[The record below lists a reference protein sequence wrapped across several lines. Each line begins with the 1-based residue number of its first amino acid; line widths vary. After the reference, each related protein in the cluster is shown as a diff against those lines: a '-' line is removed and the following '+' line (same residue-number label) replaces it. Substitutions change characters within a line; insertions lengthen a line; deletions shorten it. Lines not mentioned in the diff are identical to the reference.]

1 MSLEALLTL
10 AVLAGAVAL
19 FVTEKL
25 PVDVVAM
32 LVLASLLVLGLVS
45 PAEALSGF
53 SSEATITVAAMFVLS
68 AGLAH
73 TGALL
78 PIGRMFGRIKR
89 PWLFL
94 VVLMLVIGPI
104 SAFVN
109 NTAAVAVFLPMVLA
123 ATAANRM
130 SPSQLLIPLSYA
142 AQMGGVCTLIGTS
155 TNLLVNSMAKDL
167 GHPGFGIFDFAPLG
181 LIVMGVGF
189 VYMLVFRRWLLPHHP
204 PSALTE
210 TYELGKYIT
219 ELRVME
225 KSPLIGQS
233 VSQAQLAEKHSVYV
247 LELLRGE
254 EKHWSPRAEL
264 LREGDVLLVRGDW
277 AKLEALKDTSLLEL
291 DSEFKLKDSQ
301 FTGEDGDAAQVLA
314 EVMVAPG
321 ARMVGQ
327 TLSQLDFQWHYN
339 ATVLALH
346 RRGEVLRDKI
356 KDIPLNVGDVLLMLA
371 PRSDLDVIK
380 ANANL
385 VVLNERGE
393 TKQPRRKAFLAV
405 GIMIAAVAVAA
416 LGILPIVASAILG
429 GIALVATR
437 CIGNDQAY
445 QAIDWRVIVL
455 LAGVLPLGIAMQK
468 SGLAQTVADFGVDMV
483 GGFGPLAVLAAI
495 YLITALLT
503 EMMSNNAAAVL
514 ITPIA
519 FTTAVA
525 MDVSPTPFLVAVM
538 FAASTAFATPV
549 GYQTNTMVYNAGNYR
564 FVDFMKMG
572 IPLNLLFWGLAVYLI
587 PKFFPF

>member
-1 MSLEALLTL
+1 MELQALLTL

-32 LVLASLLVLGLVS
+32 LVLASLLVLGLVT

-181 LIVMGVGF
+181 LITMGIGF

-277 AKLEALKDTSLLEL
+277 TKLEALKDTTRLEL

-327 TLSQLDFQWHYN
+327 TLAQLDFQWHYN

-356 KDIPLNVGDVLLMLA
+356 KDIPLNVGDVLLMLS
-371 PRSDLDVIK
+371 PRSDLEVIK
-380 ANANL
+380 ANSNL

-393 TKQPRRKAFLAV
+393 AKQPRRKAFLAV

-468 SGLAQTVADFGVDMV
+468 SGLAQTVADFGVAMV

-525 MDVSPTPFLVAVM
+525 MEVSPTPFLVAVM

-564 FVDFMKMG
+564 FMDFMKMG
-572 IPLNLLFWGLAVYLI
+572 IPLNLLFWGMAVYLI

>member
-1 MSLEALLTL
+1 MELQALLTL

-32 LVLASLLVLGLVS
+32 LVLASLLVLGLVT

-78 PIGRMFGRIKR
+78 PVGRMFGRVKR

-94 VVLMLVIGPI
+94 VLLMLVIGPI

-130 SPSQLLIPLSYA
+130 SPSQLLIPMSYA

-167 GHPGFGIFDFAPLG
+167 GHPGFGLFDFAPLG
-181 LIVMGVGF
+181 LIVMGAGF
-189 VYMLVFRRWLLPHHP
+189 LYLMLFRRWLLPHHP
-204 PSALTE
+204 PSGLAE

-225 KSPLIGQS
+225 KSPLIGKS

-277 AKLEALKDTSLLEL
+277 ARLEALKDTTRLEL

-327 TLSQLDFQWHYN
+327 TLAQLDFQWHYN

-346 RRGEVLRDKI
+346 RRGEVLREKI

-371 PRSDLDVIK
+371 PRADLDVIR

-393 TKQPRRKAFLAV
+393 GKQPRRKAFLAV

-416 LGILPIVASAILG
+416 MGILPIVASAILG

-445 QAIDWRVIVL
+445 AAIDWRVIVL

-519 FTTAVA
+519 FTTALS

-538 FAASTAFATPV
+538 FAASTSFATPV

-564 FVDFMKMG
+564 FVDFMRMG
-572 IPLNLLFWGLAVYLI
+572 IPLNLLFWGMAVYFI
-587 PKFFPF
+587 PTFFPF

>member
-1 MSLEALLTL
+1 MTLEALLTL
-10 AVLAGAVAL
+10 AVLAGAVVL
-19 FVTEKL
+19 FMTEKL

-155 TNLLVNSMAKDL
+155 TNLLVNSMARDL
-167 GHPGFGIFDFAPLG
+167 GHPGFGLFDFAPLG

-225 KSPLIGQS
+225 KSPLIGKS

-254 EKHWSPRAEL
+254 
-264 LREGDVLLVRGDW
+264 
-277 AKLEALKDTSLLEL
+277 
-291 DSEFKLKDSQ
+291 
-301 FTGEDGDAAQVLA
+301 
-314 EVMVAPG
+314 
-321 ARMVGQ
+321 
-327 TLSQLDFQWHYN
+327 
-339 ATVLALH
+339 
-346 RRGEVLRDKI
+346 
-356 KDIPLNVGDVLLMLA
+356 
-371 PRSDLDVIK
+371 
-380 ANANL
+380 
-385 VVLNERGE
+385 
-393 TKQPRRKAFLAV
+393 
-405 GIMIAAVAVAA
+405 
-416 LGILPIVASAILG
+416 
-429 GIALVATR
+429 
-437 CIGNDQAY
+437 
-445 QAIDWRVIVL
+445 
-455 LAGVLPLGIAMQK
+455 
-468 SGLAQTVADFGVDMV
+468 
-483 GGFGPLAVLAAI
+483 
-495 YLITALLT
+495 
-503 EMMSNNAAAVL
+503 
-514 ITPIA
+514 
-519 FTTAVA
+519 
-525 MDVSPTPFLVAVM
+525 
-538 FAASTAFATPV
+538 
-549 GYQTNTMVYNAGNYR
+549 
-564 FVDFMKMG
+564 
-572 IPLNLLFWGLAVYLI
+572 
-587 PKFFPF
+587 

>member
-1 MSLEALLTL
+1 M
-10 AVLAGAVAL
+10 
-19 FVTEKL
+19 
-25 PVDVVAM
+25 
-32 LVLASLLVLGLVS
+32 
-45 PAEALSGF
+45 
-53 SSEATITVAAMFVLS
+53 
-68 AGLAH
+68 
-73 TGALL
+73 
-78 PIGRMFGRIKR
+78 
-89 PWLFL
+89 
-94 VVLMLVIGPI
+94 
-104 SAFVN
+104 
-109 NTAAVAVFLPMVLA
+109 
-123 ATAANRM
+123 
-130 SPSQLLIPLSYA
+130 
-142 AQMGGVCTLIGTS
+142 
-155 TNLLVNSMAKDL
+155 
-167 GHPGFGIFDFAPLG
+167 
-181 LIVMGVGF
+181 
-189 VYMLVFRRWLLPHHP
+189 
-204 PSALTE
+204 
-210 TYELGKYIT
+210 
-219 ELRVME
+219 
-225 KSPLIGQS
+225 
-233 VSQAQLAEKHSVYV
+233 
-247 LELLRGE
+247 
-254 EKHWSPRAEL
+254 
-264 LREGDVLLVRGDW
+264 LLVRGDW
-277 AKLEALKDTSLLEL
+277 ARLEALKDTSLLEL

-321 ARMVGQ
+321 ARLVGQ
-327 TLSQLDFQWHYN
+327 TLAQLDFQWHYN

-356 KDIPLNVGDVLLMLA
+356 KDIPLNVGDVLLMLS

-380 ANANL
+380 ANSNL

-468 SGLAQTVADFGVDMV
+468 SGLAQTVADFGVDLV

-572 IPLNLLFWGLAVYLI
+572 IPLNLLFWGMAVYLI